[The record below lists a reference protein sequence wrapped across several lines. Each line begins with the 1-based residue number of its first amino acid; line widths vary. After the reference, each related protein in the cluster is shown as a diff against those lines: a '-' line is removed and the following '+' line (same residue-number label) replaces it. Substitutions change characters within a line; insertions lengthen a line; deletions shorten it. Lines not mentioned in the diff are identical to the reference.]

1 MDLEN
6 TMEIDLIPV
15 GEYQESSNHDGSKCY
30 TCSRCG
36 RMFTVKNGPMGI
48 KQHLVQVHV
57 ANREFQ
63 VSRATVPRNQKSPAA
78 ETMTEKLLTAPTSKK
93 KGSAPG
99 NTKGKKRKAER
110 GEKEK
115 KTAKKPNMDEN
126 SVDLDDVVRSSQ
138 HDPDTVN
145 ENIEKI
151 VDHHLEEKDERVPF
165 DINDTISSTS
175 GDGGV
180 LED

>member
-1 MDLEN
+1 
-6 TMEIDLIPV
+6 
-15 GEYQESSNHDGSKCY
+15 
-30 TCSRCG
+30 
-36 RMFTVKNGPMGI
+36 
-48 KQHLVQVHV
+48 
-57 ANREFQ
+57 
-63 VSRATVPRNQKSPAA
+63 
-78 ETMTEKLLTAPTSKK
+78 MTEKLLTAPTSKK

-145 ENIEKI
+145 ENIEK
-151 VDHHLEEKDERVPF
+151 
-165 DINDTISSTS
+165 NS
-175 GDGGV
+175 
-180 LED
+180 